1 MRKKILDAALLF
13 AFALCLIVTSN
24 IQEEAAYVAELE
36 NEAVPLQDQEAE
48 PEEMQFSAGVAAAI
62 SANSFTTES
71 DEKTG
76 VEKKDVVLVTTSN
89 DSESNLEEETDG
101 SVETNTEVSESGQV
115 EEVSGTSQAPAY
127 NNRWNISLTDEEID
141 LLAKIVWLE
150 ANGEPV
156 EGQEAV
162 VELHGFVSD
171 ADDLLFEKGLGQGRF
186 RSEVQ
191 VGVEDQAFMEEVV
204 FRSQGFLHFHDHV
217 AVPAFLGGSNHL
229 SAGGDILFVGDHAA
243 EASALL
249 HEDGVT
255 GFFKSMN
262 ASGSDADTEFLNFDF
277 GGDTYTHL
285 SASESSM
292 LKYVLKFR
300 VGLYS
305 MPSL

>member
-36 NEAVPLQDQEAE
+36 NEAVPLQNQEAE

-162 VELHGFVSD
+162 VEVVLNRMASD
-171 ADDLLFEKGLGQGRF
+171 
-186 RSEVQ
+186 
-191 VGVEDQAFMEEVV
+191 
-204 FRSQGFLHFHDHV
+204 
-217 AVPAFLGGSNHL
+217 
-229 SAGGDILFVGDHAA
+229 
-243 EASALL
+243 
-249 HEDGVT
+249 
-255 GFFKSMN
+255 
-262 ASGSDADTEFLNFDF
+262 
-277 GGDTYTHL
+277 
-285 SASESSM
+285 
-292 LKYVLKFR
+292 
-300 VGLYS
+300 LYQIHY
-305 MPSL
+305 MMC